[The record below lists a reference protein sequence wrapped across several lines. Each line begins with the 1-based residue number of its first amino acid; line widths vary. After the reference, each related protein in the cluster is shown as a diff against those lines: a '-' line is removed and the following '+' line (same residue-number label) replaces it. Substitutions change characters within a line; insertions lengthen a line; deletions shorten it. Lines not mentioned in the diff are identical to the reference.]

1 MKYRLSN
8 IHILASL
15 MLTVALLIEVFSTD
29 NPLILF
35 SAFITL
41 VILFVITESTGYI
54 KRGII
59 YFVPFSLVTIIINF
73 IFVSQGSIVLFTF
86 LQKDF
91 TLEALIYAVIFAFKL
106 LLVIYIF
113 NLLDIMMDSDRAV
126 SYFSGVL
133 PKSTLMLMIT
143 FKLFPSLKN
152 RLTCLK
158 EVYSVR
164 GLDFEKKSAKE
175 QIKSYIPVISVLLES
190 SMEDAFDIGEAAY
203 VRGFLS
209 GKRSIYDRQKLNR
222 YDCLLILY
230 IILFII
236 CFTVVKL
243 KALDTFDIYY
253 NLKTAYLMNTGISIM
268 AAVNLLFTV
277 VIRYVSCNAR

>member
-54 KRGII
+54 KRGLI
-59 YFVPFSLVTIIINF
+59 YFVPFSLVTVIINF

-86 LQKDF
+86 FQKDF

-143 FKLFPSLKN
+143 FKLFPSLRN
-152 RLTCLK
+152 RLTGLK

-164 GLDFEKKSAKE
+164 GLDFEKKSVKE
-175 QIKSYIPVISVLLES
+175 QIKSYVPVISVLLES

-222 YDCLLILY
+222 YDCLFILY
-230 IILFII
+230 IILFIL

-253 NLKTAYLMNTGISIM
+253 NFKAAYMMNTGIFIM
-268 AAVNLLFTV
+268 SAVNLLFAA
-277 VIRYVSCNAR
+277 VIRYISCNVR